1 MADQAPPD
9 ERLEDA
15 EVERYSRQLLLPE
28 VGEAGQ
34 LRLGRALAVV
44 VGCGGLGGPAALF
57 LAAAGV
63 GRIRLPDPDR
73 LELDNLHRQV
83 AFRTA
88 DIGRP
93 KAELLAEELRRLNPL
108 VLAEPMVAKV
118 SEGSVDTILEGAD
131 LVLECSDDPAT
142 KFLVNEWCV
151 RQGTAL
157 VVGGAIRFSG
167 QLVVVAPGAACYRCL
182 FLGPPAQAAASC
194 REAGVIGPLV
204 GVVGA
209 LQALEGMKL
218 VLGLVR
224 PTTAGRLIDFEA
236 LSARWREL
244 PFLKSAACGLH
255 RS

>member
-1 MADQAPPD
+1 MAEQAPPK
-9 ERLEDA
+9 ERLGDA
-15 EVERYSRQLLLPE
+15 EVERYSRQLLLPG

-34 LRLGRALAVV
+34 LRLGRALTVV

-63 GRIRLPDPDR
+63 GRIRLADPDR
-73 LELDNLHRQV
+73 VELDNLHRQV

-108 VLAEPMVAKV
+108 VLAETVVAEV
-118 SEGSVDTILEGAD
+118 GHGSVDGILEGAD

-142 KFLVNEWCV
+142 KFLVNDRCV
-151 RQGTAL
+151 RQATAL
-157 VVGGAIRFSG
+157 VVGGAIGFSG
-167 QLVVVAPGAACYRCL
+167 QLVVV
-182 FLGPPAQAAASC
+182 ASC

-218 VLGLVR
+218 ILGLVR

-236 LSARWREL
+236 LSGRWREL
-244 PFLKSAACGLH
+244 PFPKAAACGIH
-255 RS
+255 QG

>member
-1 MADQAPPD
+1 MAEQTPQK
-9 ERLEDA
+9 EHLEDA
-15 EVERYSRQLLLPE
+15 EIERYSRQLLLPE
-28 VGEAGQ
+28 LGEAGQ
-34 LRLGRALAVV
+34 LRLGRSLAVV

-63 GRIRLPDPDR
+63 GRIRLADPDR
-73 LELDNLHRQV
+73 VELDNLHRQV
-83 AFRTA
+83 AFRSA

-93 KAELLAEELRRLNPL
+93 KAEVLAEELRRLNPL
-108 VLAEPMVAKV
+108 VSAESVVAEV
-118 SEGSVDTILEGAD
+118 GDGSVDRILDRAD
-131 LVLECSDDPAT
+131 LVLECSDDLAT
-142 KFLVNEWCV
+142 KFLVNELCV

-157 VVGGAIRFSG
+157 VVGGAIGFSG
-167 QLVVVAPGAACYRCL
+167 QLVVVAPGAACYHCL
-182 FLGPPAQAAASC
+182 FPGPPAQAAATC

-224 PTTAGRLIDFEA
+224 SASAGRLIDFEA

-244 PFLKSAACGLH
+244 PFPKSAACGLH
-255 RS
+255 QI

>member
-1 MADQAPPD
+1 
-9 ERLEDA
+9 
-15 EVERYSRQLLLPE
+15 V
-28 VGEAGQ
+28 
-34 LRLGRALAVV
+34 
-44 VGCGGLGGPAALF
+44 
-57 LAAAGV
+57 
-63 GRIRLPDPDR
+63 
-73 LELDNLHRQV
+73 ELDNLHRQV

-108 VLAEPMVAKV
+108 VLAETVVAEV
-118 SEGSVDTILEGAD
+118 GHGSVDGILEGAD

-142 KFLVNEWCV
+142 KFLVNDRCV
-151 RQGTAL
+151 RQATAL
-157 VVGGAIRFSG
+157 VVGGAIGFSG

-182 FLGPPAQAAASC
+182 FPGPPAQAAASC

-218 VLGLVR
+218 ILGLVR

-236 LSARWREL
+236 LSGRWREL
-244 PFLKSAACGLH
+244 PFPKAAACGIH
-255 RS
+255 QG